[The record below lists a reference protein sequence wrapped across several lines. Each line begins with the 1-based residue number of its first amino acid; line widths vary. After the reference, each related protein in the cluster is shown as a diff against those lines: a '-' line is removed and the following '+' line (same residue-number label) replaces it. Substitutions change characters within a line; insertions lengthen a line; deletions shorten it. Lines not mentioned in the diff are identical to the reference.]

1 MVYAVVA
8 SPAFAAG
15 PYLYSGTILPSF
27 GQNEFSFQCPK
38 QCYST
43 VLFFKVPN
51 EFTHLYDM
59 IEIFVRVSSG
69 LPMLLLG
76 GVFGLSSIVHLP
88 GLDDRRR
95 RRRVQLFGMP
105 GRQYDP
111 LSLVIITNA
120 LQSER
125 YYCISTQCIVELN
138 TICNWVY
145 VGM

>member
-59 IEIFVRVSSG
+59 IEIFVRA
-69 LPMLLLG
+69 
-76 GVFGLSSIVHLP
+76 VFVLVVFV
-88 GLDDRRR
+88 LDGPI
-95 RRRVQLFGMP
+95 LKTF
-105 GRQYDP
+105 
-111 LSLVIITNA
+111 
-120 LQSER
+120 
-125 YYCISTQCIVELN
+125 
-138 TICNWVY
+138 
-145 VGM
+145 